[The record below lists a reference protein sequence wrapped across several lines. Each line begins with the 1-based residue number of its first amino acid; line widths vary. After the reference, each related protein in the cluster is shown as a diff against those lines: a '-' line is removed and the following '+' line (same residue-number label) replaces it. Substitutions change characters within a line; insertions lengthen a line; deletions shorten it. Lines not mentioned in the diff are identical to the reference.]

1 MKLLSVL
8 ALSATATS
16 VLGASIPVDTRA
28 NKFLVELA
36 PGETRWVTEEEK
48 WELKQVC
55 TTLSHTKVVC
65 SLDNIGY

>member
-16 VLGASIPVDTRA
+16 VLGASIPVDARA
-28 NKFLVELA
+28 EKFLIELA

-48 WELKQVC
+48 WELKRVC
-55 TTLSHTKVVC
+55 TTILRKSCIFTR
-65 SLDNIGY
+65 